1 MSPTGTNR
9 KNKETNDKGLTNTQ
23 SPCKVLKFKKK
34 WVKVIVR
41 RERGQKPMKTKKA
54 NRFYSDIENDRVQR
68 HRRIASTMFNED
80 VINMGRVLVLFA
92 FTSQMGKQY
101 PTDAWRFWDIYHTVL
116 KGTEYEY
123 FNRSLINQSE

>member
-1 MSPTGTNR
+1 M
-9 KNKETNDKGLTNTQ
+9 
-23 SPCKVLKFKKK
+23 LKFKKK

-41 RERGQKPMKTKKA
+41 RGAWSKTYENRKKA
-54 NRFYSDIENDRVQR
+54 NRFHSDIENDRVQR